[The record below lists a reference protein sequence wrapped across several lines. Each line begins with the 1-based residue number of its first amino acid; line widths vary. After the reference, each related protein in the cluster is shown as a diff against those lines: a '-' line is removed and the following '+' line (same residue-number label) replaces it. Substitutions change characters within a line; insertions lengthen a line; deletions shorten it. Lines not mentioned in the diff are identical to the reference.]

1 LQSSKPKFEVNH
13 VIGSIEEQSQKKPFF
28 MIQLRSGSIERDKN
42 LKHGE
47 TMMESGN
54 QVPGSIEK

>member
-1 LQSSKPKFEVNH
+1 
-13 VIGSIEEQSQKKPFF
+13 